1 MLLLRSDALHCCC
14 TVLHCLAACLLLL
27 LGWSGGTVGG

>member
-1 MLLLRSDALHCCC
+1 MLLLRSECTALHCAA
-14 TVLHCLAACLLLL
+14 LHRLAACLLL